1 MVVKME
7 LLINSDLLSK
17 CGGGSSEYW
26 FSYKDYTVKN
36 IQDLDT
42 GAKPDDMGQ
51 TTYFVSIGLI
61 PFVTISHE
69 EIIRAFIN
77 ERGSDKLQSILDKI
91 DGEELIETFWKYVNA
106 YSELQEGINE
116 FTSQYTHNKVA
127 KWCKENSINYRF
139 E

>member
-1 MVVKME
+1 ME

-42 GAKPDDMGQ
+42 GAKPNDMGQ

-61 PFVTISHE
+61 PFVTIGHE

-77 ERGSDKLQSILDKI
+77 ERGSDKLQSILDKM

-106 YSELQEGINE
+106 YSELQEGVNE
-116 FTSQYTHNKVA
+116 FVSQYTHKKVA
-127 KWCKENSINYRF
+127 EWCNENSINYRF

>member
-1 MVVKME
+1 ME

-17 CGGGSSEYW
+17 CGSGSSEYW

-61 PFVTISHE
+61 PFVTIGHE

-77 ERGSDKLQSILDKI
+77 ERGSGKLQSILDKM

-106 YSELQEGINE
+106 YSELQEGVNE
-116 FTSQYTHNKVA
+116 FVSQYTHKKVTE
-127 KWCKENSINYRF
+127 WCNENSINYRF